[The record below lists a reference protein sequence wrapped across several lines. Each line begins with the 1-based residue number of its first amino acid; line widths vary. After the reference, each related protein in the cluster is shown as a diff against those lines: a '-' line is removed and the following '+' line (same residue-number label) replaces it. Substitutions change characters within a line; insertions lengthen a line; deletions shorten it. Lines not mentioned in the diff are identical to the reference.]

1 MIAIGALLDRMRR
14 STFVQAVRQAQFWAA
29 QSGNDAELGRDAPPS
44 AEPARLTASD
54 RMHMPVTDVAR
65 TDHWSDGPGAARA
78 GGSAAADARLSIVAN
93 VMGFAGSTPAL
104 PQAYS
109 ELQLQRR
116 RARDFAFSHFLA
128 LFDHRTLSFFWR
140 IAEKYS
146 WPLMAERGARQRVAG
161 GADQHDSIQLALI
174 TLAGVASEGAR
185 NRLDVPDPA
194 LVTLVG
200 HLADARRSAASVQT
214 VLQVLTGLPLR
225 VIEGTP
231 TWMPVPPSEQTRI
244 GGPYACFA
252 RLGEGPGAEGA
263 GASAAAM
270 IGSSVL
276 DAQHHFVVEVGPLS
290 WPTLQDFCCRA
301 DSRRKI
307 AQVCALASGIEQR
320 PSLRLLVA
328 TDAIPELRLGASD
341 GPAMLG
347 WTTWLGK
354 PVRENGIADD
364 CLIPIDSAALSG
376 APA

>member
-1 MIAIGALLDRMRR
+1 MIAVGALLDRLRR
-14 STFVQAVRQAQFWAA
+14 STFVQAVRQAHVWAWLNG
-29 QSGNDAELGRDAPPS
+29 SEAELGRDAPPA
-44 AEPARLTASD
+44 AEPTRLSASD

-65 TDHWSDGPGAARA
+65 SDHWSEGPENARA
-78 GGSAAADARLSIVAN
+78 NPAGAQDKRLSIVSN
-93 VMGFAGSTPAL
+93 VMGFAGATPAL

-140 IAEKYS
+140 ISEKYS
-146 WPLMAERGARQRVAG
+146 WPLMAERGARQKAAG
-161 GADQHDSIQLALI
+161 TGTQDDIQRALI
-174 TLAGVASEGAR
+174 TLAGVASDGAR
-185 NRLDVPDPA
+185 HRLDVPDAA

-225 VIEGTP
+225 LIEGTP
-231 TWMPVPPSEQTRI
+231 TWMAVPLSEQTRI
-244 GGPYACFA
+244 GGPLAGFA

-290 WPTLQDFCCRA
+290 WSRVQEFCCQPGN
-301 DSRRKI
+301 RRKI
-307 AQVCALASGIEQR
+307 AQVCALAAGIEQR

-328 TDAIPELRLGASD
+328 TDVIPELRLGASD
-341 GPAMLG
+341 EPAMLG
-347 WTTWLGK
+347 WTTWLGS
-354 PVRENGIADD
+354 PVRPNGIADD
-364 CLIPIDSAALSG
+364 CLIPIDSAALSRG
-376 APA
+376 